1 MTRRS
6 APPGEHVGGEG
17 MAQRVRMKVRH
28 ADEAAGLGDEG
39 VHALARQPPPRALR
53 NTAEVDFAYER
64 TSSGRPR
71 SR

>member
-1 MTRRS
+1 MPQDLLDD
-6 APPGEHVGGEG
+6 AQIGAAGEHVGGEG

-39 VHALARQPPPRALR
+39 VH
-53 NTAEVDFAYER
+53 TAEVDFAYER